1 LSLLAARADAAESRH
16 RLVIPPKPYAD
27 ALIDL
32 GLQANVSVVGVSACG
47 TGGRVGLSGAYTL
60 EQALRRLTEGSPCVW
75 RIVEGRSVLISP
87 RPAEPVVREPI
98 QPTTLVG
105 EVLVTA
111 TKRPVLAGSLAAG
124 VSVITRSQLE
134 LTAARDVTDT
144 TGQLAGVLTTN
155 LGPGRDKLLMRG
167 ISDGAF
173 TGRARSTV
181 STYLDDSPINYN
193 APDPALRL
201 VDIDRIEVLRGPQG
215 ALYGS
220 GAMSGIYRIVTR
232 KPELDRFGGGGMIA
246 LSATRHG
253 EPSREIEG
261 YLNLPISRESAAL
274 RLVAYHEVQG
284 GYLDDVNLGIS
295 NVDRSVREGGRAALR
310 LRLSDSWEVDV
321 AATGQR
327 LRSSDTQYTTAPF
340 PRDVRANNVREAHK
354 NDFLHGALTIEGEL
368 SWATLTSSLSY
379 VHHTYGSHYDATS
392 SIDFLRRNN
401 LSLPARSVAIYIER
415 AQVDMWVHDLVL
427 RSPGGESFDWLAG
440 VYAADTDEQTPG
452 ALHVAR
458 PTGDF
463 EQLYRERRRN
473 GLREL
478 ALYGEGSWT
487 LAAGWSLS
495 AGGRVFETRVR
506 TVADVQGVSGL
517 VLSHLTNSSREFA
530 GFSPKISIQKETEA
544 GDLFYVL
551 YSEGF
556 RPGGFNSS
564 GFVPIRQ
571 ARMRFAPDRLRNYEA
586 GAKLRLLNR
595 RLGLRA
601 TAYYGEWSNIQTD
614 QYRPTGLSYTANVGD
629 ARLWGL
635 ETEVG
640 YDFDF
645 GLSLQ
650 ANALFA
656 DSEMTRKNPDFANG
670 ARITN
675 ELPGTPKASGG
686 VLVTYERPLPHDLTL
701 RLAGEIAYVGRSSL
715 SFNAQLPTRSGDYLR
730 TELSAEVAAAAWSA
744 AVFVSNPANEDGDT
758 FAYGNPFSFGTVRQI
773 TPQRPR
779 TIGLRLAAAF

>member
-1 LSLLAARADAAESRH
+1 MSLLAARADAAEPRY
-16 RLVIPPKPYAD
+16 RLSIPPSSHAD

-32 GLQANVSVVGVSACG
+32 GVQAKVTVVGVSACG
-47 TGGRVGLSGAYTL
+47 TGGQVSLAGSYTL
-60 EQALRRLTEGSPCVW
+60 EQALRRLTDRAPCTW
-75 RIVEGRSVLISP
+75 RIVEGRSVLISVQAP
-87 RPAEPVVREPI
+87 EPAVREAI
-98 QPTTLVG
+98 RPTTLVG

-111 TKRPVLAGSLAAG
+111 TKRPALSGSLAAG
-124 VSVITRSQLE
+124 ISVIPRSQLE
-134 LTAARDVTDT
+134 LTGATDVTDT

-201 VDIDRIEVLRGPQG
+201 VDIERVEVLRGPQG

-232 KPELDRFGGGGMIA
+232 KPELSRLGGGGA
-246 LSATRHG
+246 AVLSATRHG
-253 EPSREIEG
+253 EPSREFEA
-261 YLNLPISRESAAL
+261 YLNLPLIDETAAL
-274 RLVAYHEVQG
+274 RLVGYHEIQG

-295 NVDRSVREGGRAALR
+295 NVDRSVRDGGRAALR
-310 LRLSDSWEVDV
+310 VQVSDGWRIDL

-327 LRSSDTQYTTAPF
+327 LRSNDTQYTTAAF
-340 PRDVRANNVREAHK
+340 PRDERANNIREAHK
-354 NDFLHGALTIEGEL
+354 NDFLHGALTVEGEL
-368 SWATLTSSLSY
+368 GWATLTSSLSY
-379 VHHTYGSHYDATS
+379 VHHTYGSHYDATP
-392 SIDFLRRNN
+392 
-401 LSLPARSVAIYIER
+401 SLGTIRQLLPVPLGSVAVYIER
-415 AQVDMWVHDLVL
+415 AKVDMWVQDLVL
-427 RSPGGESFDWLAG
+427 HSSGDGSFDWLVGAYG
-440 VYAADTDEQTPG
+440 ADTDERTPG
-452 ALHVAR
+452 ALNISTPAGEFD
-458 PTGDF
+458 P
-463 EQLYRERRRN
+463 LYRERRRT

-478 ALYGEGSWT
+478 AAYGEGSWR
-487 LAAGWSLS
+487 LGRAWSL
-495 AGGRVFETRVR
+495 AVGGRVFLTRVK
-506 TVADVQGVSGL
+506 TVADVQGVSPL
-517 VLSHLTNSSREFA
+517 VRPHDTDNSREF
-530 GFSPKISIQKETEA
+530 GGVSPKVSLQRQTER
-544 GDLFYVL
+544 GDLFYAL
-551 YSEGF
+551 YSEGY

-564 GFVPIRQ
+564 GFLPIRQ
-571 ARMRFAPDRLRNYEA
+571 ARMTFAPDRLRNFEA
-586 GAKLRLLNR
+586 GAKLRLLDR
-595 RLGLRA
+595 RLGVRA
-601 TAYYGEWSNIQTD
+601 TVYYGEWSNIQTD

-656 DSEMTRKNPDFANG
+656 GSEMTRKNPDFANG
-670 ARITN
+670 ARITD

-686 VLVTYERPLPHDLTL
+686 LLAIYERPLPHDLTL
-701 RLAGEIAYVGRSSL
+701 RLAGETGYVGRSSL
-715 SFNAQLPTRSGDYLR
+715 SFNALLPTRSGNYLR
-730 TELSAEVAAAAWSA
+730 TELTAEVAADAWSA
-744 AVFVSNPANEDGDT
+744 GVFVSNPANEDGDT

-779 TIGLRLAAAF
+779 TIGVRLAAAF